1 MPEQDY
7 EKTMKKTEQIE
18 GFALFLRDWTIPE
31 IAIELGKTES
41 TIRNWHK
48 NYGWR
53 RRKKAEL
60 YDIEKEMHDKVV
72 DARNKII
79 DIGTQTLD
87 DVFIKDAQ
95 GKIVGVSIQIERVA
109 DLKSVAETLLKAG
122 GVADR
127 VETKVEKVVDGE
139 ITVNVETV
147 SAEMAAEIG
156 KAIAIKESME
166 VDEDVEQ

>member
-1 MPEQDY
+1 
-7 EKTMKKTEQIE
+7 
-18 GFALFLRDWTIPE
+18 
-31 IAIELGKTES
+31 
-41 TIRNWHK
+41 
-48 NYGWR
+48 
-53 RRKKAEL
+53 
-60 YDIEKEMHDKVV
+60 MHDKVV

-95 GKIVGVSIQIERVA
+95 GNIVGVSIQIERVA